1 MTLLYLTAD
10 RIGTPSGG
18 GAVTFHE
25 SEVLKSLG
33 DVRVVSRSEMELS
46 QAAAPLAPALDV
58 EPWKWDALAYH
69 QFGGDMKLAHVYA
82 GTFGNC
88 VTKLKAFGA
97 KVTYTAAAHD
107 IAASR
112 REHEKLGIKFDYPH
126 LNDPHLWDRYV
137 RGYLLA
143 NVIVC
148 PSRHSADV
156 MRNFGYSGRI
166 DVIPHGV
173 HLPPDPPRPPPTRF
187 TVGYLGAV
195 GPDKGLAYLLMAW
208 KKLNYPDA
216 DLVIAGGHSRSEFV
230 HRLVQAF
237 GGGNISLAGWV
248 ENVSDF
254 YNAISLYVQPSVT
267 EGFGIEVLEAMAHGR
282 PVLCSTGAGAADVV
296 HDSWKSPPAD
306 PDALAGKIDETR
318 KQISG
323 LSPVWESGT
332 NPWVERARYYSW
344 DEIREKYR
352 RLWRELL

>member
-10 RIGTPSGG
+10 RIGTTTGG
-18 GAVTFHE
+18 GVVTAN
-25 SEVLKSLG
+25 EVAALKSLG
-33 DVRVVSRSEMELS
+33 DCRVVSRAEMELS
-46 QAAAPLAPALDV
+46 QAAAPLAPTLDV

-69 QFGGDMKLAHVYA
+69 QFGNDVKLAHAYA
-82 GTFGNC
+82 GAFGNC
-88 VTKLKAFGA
+88 VAKLKASGA

-143 NVIVC
+143 DALVC

-173 HLPPDPPRPPPTRF
+173 HLPPDPPRPLPTRF

-216 DLVIAGGHSRSEFV
+216 DLVIGGRESRSEFV

-282 PVLCSTGAGAADVV
+282 PALCSTHAGAADVA
-296 HDSWKSPPAD
+296 HDLWKFPPAD
-306 PDALAGKIDETR
+306 ANALAGAIDGYKKQFPLLSETWSR
-318 KQISG
+318 
-323 LSPVWESGT
+323 GT
-332 NPWVERARYYSW
+332 NPWVERAGMFTWDKVRERY
-344 DEIREKYR
+344 IA
-352 RLWRELL
+352 LWRELL